1 VNVNAKIEGN
11 KMSGQAYWSQGAMD
25 LKAERQ
31 ESATKE

>member
-1 VNVNAKIEGN
+1 VNVNAKIEGA

-31 ESATKE
+31 KQVAKE